1 MSWSVNVI
9 GKSEEVIKELDAY
22 SVRLQGPGA
31 EQSKLE
37 YDEALPHLKALVL
50 QNFGF
55 DRTIELS
62 AHGSGWAEGGEQ
74 KNRSL
79 YCVIR

>member
-1 MSWSVNVI
+1 MSWSINFI
-9 GKSEEVIKELDAY
+9 GKAEEVIKSLDDY
-22 SVRLQGPGA
+22 SVKLQGPGG

-55 DRTIELS
+55 DRTIEIS
-62 AHGSGWAEGGEQ
+62 ANGSGWAEGGEQ

-79 YCVIR
+79 YCTIR

>member
-1 MSWSVNVI
+1 MSWSINVI
-9 GKSEEVIKELDAY
+9 GESEKVIKELDDY
-22 SVRLQGPGA
+22 SVRLENSG
-31 EQSKLE
+31 QSKIE

-55 DRTIELS
+55 NRTIKLN
-62 AHGSGWAEGGEQ
+62 AHGSGWAENGEQ

-79 YCVIR
+79 YCTIE